1 MEADSLSSD
10 FATRCRADDVTMV
23 VTTSVSFEP
32 ARSDP
37 VRALDTARGN
47 CRVYVSFGEDRR
59 FGHTRG
65 FVSEQ
70 GVGNRSEPPCEAQLF
85 ASGCKHNRTY
95 LCDASSLRKNI
106 C

>member
-32 ARSDP
+32 AR
-37 VRALDTARGN
+37 VI
-47 CRVYVSFGEDRR
+47 R
-59 FGHTRG
+59 FGRSTRRVG
-65 FVSEQ
+65 IAACMSRLGKIADSDIHAVSYQ
-70 GVGNRSEPPCEAQLF
+70 NRGVGNRSEPPCEAQLF